1 MRILI
6 IEGEGIQIRIDE
18 IKNIAKFLSF
28 NNFKASSPSKSPT
41 LFSFETIV
49 GGVLGKI
56 KLNNPSTNAAI
67 PDKEKCF

>member
-41 LFSFETIV
+41 LIFH
-49 GGVLGKI
+49 L
-56 KLNNPSTNAAI
+56 KLLWVV
-67 PDKEKCF
+67 F